1 MTVLLEAT
9 NLSKRFGGLK
19 AVDDLS
25 LAIEEGEL
33 HCLIGPNGAGK
44 STFFRLILGR
54 YPPTAGTVR
63 FGGED
68 ITRVQASARIRRG
81 ISVKMQVPGIFP
93 ELPVWQNLVIALQ
106 SHHAEPALS
115 REVDRLLT
123 LVDLSTDRTKQAGQ
137 LAHGQKQWL
146 EIAMAIATR
155 PKLLLLD
162 EPTAGMSPEE
172 TFKTGE
178 MVSELNRNAMTVLVV
193 EHDMAFVRQIAR
205 KVSVLHLGR
214 LFAQGTIEEI
224 VASEAVQEIY
234 LGKGHHHGH

>member
-1 MTVLLEAT
+1 MSALLEVV

-19 AVDDLS
+19 AVDNLT
-25 LAIEEGEL
+25 LAVEQGEL

-44 STFFRLILGR
+44 STLFRVILGR

-63 FGGED
+63 FSGED
-68 ITRVQASARIRRG
+68 ITRLQAAARIQRG
-81 ISVKMQVPGIFP
+81 ISLKMQVPGVFP

-106 SHHAEPALS
+106 SRLSGPDLS

-123 LVDLSTDRTKQAGQ
+123 LVDLTGESAKQAGQ

-146 EIAMAIATR
+146 EIAMAIAVR

-224 VASEAVQEIY
+224 VANEAVQEIY
-234 LGKGHHHGH
+234 LGKGHHAH

>member
-1 MTVLLEAT
+1 MTVLLET
-9 NLSKRFGGLK
+9 THLSKQFGGLK

-25 LAIEEGEL
+25 LAVQEGEL

-44 STFFRLILGR
+44 STLFRLILGR
-54 YPPTAGTVR
+54 YPPTRGTVR
-63 FGGED
+63 FCGED
-68 ITRVQASARIRRG
+68 ITRLHAAARIRRG
-81 ISVKMQVPGIFP
+81 ISVKMQVPGVFP
-93 ELPVWQNLVIALQ
+93 ELPVRQNIIIALQ
-106 SHHAEPALS
+106 TRVAASELS

-123 LVDLSTDRTKQAGQ
+123 LVDLTADATKQAGQ

-146 EIAMAIATR
+146 EIAMAIGVQ

-178 MVSELNRNAMTVLVV
+178 MITELNRAAMTVLVV

-205 KVSVLHLGR
+205 KVTVLHLGR
-214 LFAQGTIEEI
+214 LFAQGSIDEI
-224 VASEAVQEIY
+224 VANEAVQQIY
-234 LGKGHHHGH
+234 LGKGHHHDH

>member
-1 MTVLLEAT
+1 VTSLLEAT
-9 NLSKRFGGLK
+9 NLSRHFGGLK
-19 AVDDLS
+19 AIDDLS
-25 LAIEEGEL
+25 LAVEEGEL

-44 STFFRLILGR
+44 STFFRLVLGR
-54 YPPTAGTVR
+54 YPPTRGTVR
-63 FGGED
+63 FCGED
-68 ITRVQASARIRRG
+68 ITRLHAAARIRRG
-81 ISVKMQVPGIFP
+81 MSVKMQVPGVFP
-93 ELPVWQNLVIALQ
+93 ELPVRQNLVIALQ
-106 SHHAEPALS
+106 SRFAAAELA

-123 LVDLSTDRTKQAGQ
+123 LVDLTDDAAKPAGQ

-146 EIAMAIATR
+146 EIAMAIGTQ

-178 MVSELNRNAMTVLVV
+178 MVSALNRDGMTVIVV

-214 LFAQGTIEEI
+214 LFAQGSIAEI
-224 VASEAVQEIY
+224 VANEAVQEIY
-234 LGKGHHHGH
+234 LGKGHHAH